1 MRREVQIIETVQE
14 VECIPVPRLVAY
26 DFGCRIVDRDCMF
39 VEKLPGV
46 AFNEVQ
52 ELPSPNSIAWP
63 QPWPP

>member
-39 VEKLPGV
+39 VEKLSGV
-46 AFNEVQ
+46 TLNEV
-52 ELPSPNSIAWP
+52 
-63 QPWPP
+63 